1 MEEAPKIG
9 LLSIVG
15 TPIGNL
21 SDITLRAIE
30 ALKKADIIACEDTR
44 ESIKL
49 IRHLQID
56 HKPLVSLHQ
65 HNEAGRSEQLLENLL
80 KGQNVA
86 VVSDAGMPMV
96 SDPGQRFLQRCLE
109 AKVPYEVI
117 PGPSAVTTAA
127 AGCGFPCDE
136 FYFGGF
142 LPNKSGQRDSRLQ
155 AAIDANY
162 ASIFFESPH
171 RLMKSLAVLAEKQPD
186 RLICVGRELTKK
198 FEDFRRGTA
207 ADVLKHYETHTL
219 KGEITIVVSGAKL
232 PKWVHG
238 TPKLPTEN
246 YQL

>member
-1 MEEAPKIG
+1 LEEAPKIG

-80 KGQNVA
+80 KGQHVA

-109 AKVPYEVI
+109 ANVPYEVI

-142 LPNKSGQRDSRLQ
+142 LPNKSGQRDTRLQ
-155 AAIDANY
+155 AAIAAPLNEIAGGLSRETAGATDLRWTGAYEKIRRLSPRNGRRCAKALRNTHLKRRDHHRNFRCETPQVGARHSETAN
-162 ASIFFESPH
+162 
-171 RLMKSLAVLAEKQPD
+171 
-186 RLICVGRELTKK
+186 
-198 FEDFRRGTA
+198 
-207 ADVLKHYETHTL
+207 
-219 KGEITIVVSGAKL
+219 
-232 PKWVHG
+232 
-238 TPKLPTEN
+238 
-246 YQL
+246 